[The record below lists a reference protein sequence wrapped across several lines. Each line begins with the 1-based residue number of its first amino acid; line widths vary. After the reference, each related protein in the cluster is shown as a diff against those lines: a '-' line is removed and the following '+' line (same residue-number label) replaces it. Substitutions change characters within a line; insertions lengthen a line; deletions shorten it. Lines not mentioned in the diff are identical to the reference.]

1 SKSMDSFIRVPEA
14 ERPKLGDLPEG
25 TRFVV
30 AKAAAKS
37 AISKLDPR
45 TRFNIVFFSTR
56 VRPWKDTLV
65 VAGGMKEQALSA
77 IDGAALEDETNIY
90 GALRAAL
97 GLHERPTLAAD
108 LDPIPDTIYF
118 MTDGTPTRGEI
129 TDTETILSWVR
140 DVNRFAKVE
149 LHVIAMG
156 NTGVDLDFLRRLA
169 TENGG
174 EFVHVPDSK

>member
-1 SKSMDSFIRVPEA
+1 VSFQ
-14 ERPKLGDLPEG
+14 G
-25 TRFVV
+25 
-30 AKAAAKS
+30 
-37 AISKLDPR
+37 R